1 MLKTASNRFGLIG
14 LVGSNTGSSSG
25 GGKMSGRPSGSL
37 KKIFAGDISGVAG
50 DRIDPFSDFG
60 GKGGGGKRLP

>member
-1 MLKTASNRFGLIG
+1 
-14 LVGSNTGSSSG
+14 
-25 GGKMSGRPSGSL
+25 MSGRPSGSL